1 MFAPL
6 IIGYGH
12 MVGVVIGRR
21 SNNVIMMV
29 AARGYKNISSKLF
42 ISLPN
47 TKKKILLV
55 GDVSIDYQF
64 NFFFMITKTHL
75 RFT

>member
-1 MFAPL
+1 
-6 IIGYGH
+6 
-12 MVGVVIGRR
+12 
-21 SNNVIMMV
+21 MMV

-64 NFFFMITKTHL
+64 NFFLYDNQNTPRVYINNVNIYLSTASTSH
-75 RFT
+75 